1 MVVDLLLPL
10 LQQQHLEEECHYPE
24 VPEVYLLPEV
34 LLVVLPEVLLV
45 VLPEVLLVVLPEE
58 VLREEVREV
67 REVFPHFL
75 VEQEHQQEV
84 PEAVVVV
91 VPPEVLVV
99 VHAVRLLCQEE
110 VDLEVDQE
118 EVDLEVEEVD
128 REEVEEEDREEV
140 EEEDHEADLVEKNL
154 DQNQNL

>member
-10 LQQQHLEEECHYPE
+10 LQQQHLEEECHYQE
-24 VPEVYLLPEV
+24 VPEVYL
-34 LLVVLPEVLLV
+34 LPEVLLV

-75 VEQEHQQEV
+75 EEQEHQQEV

-110 VDLEVDQE
+110 VDQDEVDQD